1 MAHALSNDSQILKA
15 TSYSTL
21 MPGDA
26 VDLLEDGRKLR
37 VSRLLELAQL
47 AEVGPEKKQKG
58 GKIEKSEKM
67 RVSGLIE
74 LTLALLVGP
83 EA

>member
-26 VDLLEDGRKLR
+26 VDLLEDGRELR
-37 VSRLLELAQL
+37 VGGLLELTQL
-47 AEVGPEKKQKG
+47 AEVGPEKEER
-58 GKIEKSEKM
+58 GKIEEREKM
-67 RVSGLIE
+67 RVSRLLE
-74 LTLALLVGP
+74 LTLACWSDL